1 MTLITKGMGAIIKG
15 KSLLTKSKKFPGPK
29 ADMLLNRKVKTRVRP
44 KGFPKTI
51 VKQPGEFAKGVKVT
65 GAPVTYKVR
74 TNKKVRGI
82 KGKIGGDDID
92 VHARIGRTQRYRNLK
107 ALELKEA
114 RKGKK

>member
-1 MTLITKGMGAIIKG
+1 MTIITKGMGAIAKH
-15 KSLLTKSKKFPGPK
+15 LLKKSKKFPGAG
-29 ADMLLNRKVKTRVRP
+29 ADAQLNKKVKTRVRP

-82 KGKIGGDDID
+82 KGSIDQGDID
-92 VHARIGRTQRYRNLK
+92 VHARIGRTQRFRNLK
-107 ALELKEA
+107 ALELKET

>member
-1 MTLITKGMGAIIKG
+1 MTIITKGMGAIAKH
-15 KSLLTKSKKFPGPK
+15 LLKKSKKFPGAG
-29 ADMLLNRKVKTRVRP
+29 ADAQLNKKVKTRVRP

-82 KGKIGGDDID
+82 KGRIGADDID
-92 VHARIGRTQRYRNLK
+92 VHARIGRTQRFRNLK

>member
-1 MTLITKGMGAIIKG
+1 MKQYKKTPKNII
-15 KSLLTKSKKFPGPK
+15 
-29 ADMLLNRKVKTRVRP
+29 
-44 KGFPKTI
+44 
-51 VKQPGEFAKGVKVT
+51 KQPGEFAKGVKVT

-82 KGKIGGDDID
+82 KGKIGAHDID

-107 ALELKEA
+107 ALELKEG

>member
-1 MTLITKGMGAIIKG
+1 MTILTRGMGAISKH
-15 KSLLTKSKKFPGPK
+15 LLKKSKKFPGEG
-29 ADMLLNRKVKTRVRP
+29 ADAQLNKKVKLRVRP
-44 KGFPKTI
+44 KGLPKTI

-74 TNKKVRGI
+74 ANKKVRGV
-82 KGKIGGDDID
+82 KGRIGSDDID
-92 VHARIGRTQRYRNLK
+92 VHARIGRTQRFRNLK

>member
-1 MTLITKGMGAIIKG
+1 MTIITKGMGAIAKH
-15 KSLLTKSKKFPGPK
+15 LLKKSKKFPGAG
-29 ADMLLNRKVKTRVRP
+29 ADAQLNKKVKTRVRP

-65 GAPVTYKVR
+65 GAPITYKVR

-82 KGKIGGDDID
+82 KGRIGADDID
-92 VHARIGRTQRYRNLK
+92 VHARIGRTQRFRNLK
-107 ALELKEA
+107 ALELKET